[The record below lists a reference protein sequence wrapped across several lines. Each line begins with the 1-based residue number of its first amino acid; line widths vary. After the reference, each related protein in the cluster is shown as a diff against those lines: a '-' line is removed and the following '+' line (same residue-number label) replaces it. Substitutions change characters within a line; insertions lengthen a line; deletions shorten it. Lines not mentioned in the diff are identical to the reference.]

1 MIQLTVRRI
10 ASFISIS
17 TPTYPLSS
25 IAYLFQFYLPFFILR
40 FLDLLHSLSFSCP
53 LSLSI
58 SPFLCH
64 TLALSIF
71 FLRSLLSFFLSIY
84 LSLNLSLTVSYL
96 FYYFLPPLE
105 SSESSS
111 VSRGSRIRPQGP
123 PCADINQTTYQERPQ
138 DFFQACR
145 SGSDD
150 GQVSCTADTC
160 STVQAKR
167 RGRRSGGKER
177 ERRWSGQYGHFS

>member
-25 IAYLFQFYLPFFILR
+25 KAYLFQFYLPFFILR
-40 FLDLLHSLSFSCP
+40 FLDLLPP
-53 LSLSI
+53 LTVYLSI
-58 SPFLCH
+58 S
-64 TLALSIF
+64 LSYS
-71 FLRSLLSFFLSIY
+71 RSLYIFLAPSLFLFLSFLSIY
-84 LSLNLSLTVSYL
+84 LSLYLSLTVSYL
-96 FYYFLPPLE
+96 FYSFLPPLE

-111 VSRGSRIRPQGP
+111 VSRGCRIRPQGP

>member
-40 FLDLLHSLSFSCP
+40 FLDLLPP
-53 LSLSI
+53 LTVYLSI
-58 SPFLCH
+58 S
-64 TLALSIF
+64 LSYS
-71 FLRSLLSFFLSIY
+71 RSLYIFLAPSLFLFLSFLSIY
-84 LSLNLSLTVSYL
+84 LSLTVSYL
-96 FYYFLPPLE
+96 FYSFLPPLE

-111 VSRGSRIRPQGP
+111 VSRGCRIRPQGP